1 MDVSSAKQR
10 EVINDTDK
18 GNKNEKDESFFNWV
32 TKDYFLIRKKTKSSW

>member
-1 MDVSSAKQR
+1 MSSAKQR

-32 TKDYFLIRKKTKSSW
+32 TKGLFFNKEKDKK